1 MPLRHA
7 GVPRHDARGQEE
19 KEEEQEEQEE
29 VDASGDPAPERV
41 AETGSTNDDLLAR
54 VRAAAAAGATAFAPC
69 LLVADRQR
77 DGRGRHGRRW
87 HATPDAS
94 LTFSVAWTS
103 PRSDLS
109 GLSLALG
116 CALAD
121 AIDVR
126 GRPLR
131 IGLKWPND
139 LWLVEAARTSADDI
153 APRDPLAARPEGR
166 KLAGILVETAA
177 LGGSRVAVIGVGINI
192 RAQEVA
198 DATSGVASVAEIDPD
213 ATPATTLAR
222 VAPALFAALR
232 SFDTAGFAAFA
243 DRFAARDVLR
253 GRHVAGTG
261 THGEVEGIAAGIAA
275 DGSLRIDTAAGPIAV
290 ASGEWRLTRSETAGR
305 PC

>member
-1 MPLRHA
+1 
-7 GVPRHDARGQEE
+7 VN
-19 KEEEQEEQEE
+19 
-29 VDASGDPAPERV
+29 ASGDPAPERV

-54 VRAAAAAGATAFAPC
+54 VRAAAASGATAFAPC
-69 LLVADRQR
+69 LLVADHQR
-77 DGRGRHGRRW
+77 AGRGRHGRRW

-94 LTFSVAWTS
+94 LTFSIAWTS

-109 GLSLALG
+109 GLSLAVG

-139 LWLVEAARTSADDI
+139 LWLVDAASAGADDS
-153 APRDPLAARPEGR
+153 APPRDPLAARPEGR
-166 KLAGILVETAA
+166 KLAGILVETAP
-177 LGGSRVAVIGVGINI
+177 LGHSRVAVIGVGINI

-198 DATSGVASVAEIDPD
+198 DAASGVGSIAEIEPD

-222 VAPALFAALR
+222 VTPALFAALR
-232 SFDTAGFAAFA
+232 SFDIAGFAAFA

-253 GRHVAGTG
+253 GRRVAGTG
-261 THGEVEGIAAGIAA
+261 AHGEVEGIAAGIGA

-290 ASGEWRLTRSETAGR
+290 ASGEWRLTRIETAGA

>member
-1 MPLRHA
+1 
-7 GVPRHDARGQEE
+7 VN
-19 KEEEQEEQEE
+19 
-29 VDASGDPAPERV
+29 ASGDPAPERV

-54 VRAAAAAGATAFAPC
+54 VRAAAAAGATRFVPC
-69 LLVADRQR
+69 LLIADQQHA
-77 DGRGRHGRRW
+77 GRGRHGRRW
-87 HATPDAS
+87 YATPDAS
-94 LTFSVAWTS
+94 LTFSIAWTS

-109 GLSLALG
+109 GLSLAVG

-121 AIDVR
+121 AIDVQS
-126 GRPLR
+126 RPLR

-139 LWLVEAARTSADDI
+139 LWLVDAAGTGADDI
-153 APRDPLAARPEGR
+153 ASPRNPLAPRPEGR
-166 KLAGILVETAA
+166 KLAGILVETAP
-177 LGGSRVAVIGVGINI
+177 LGRSRVAVIGIGINI

-198 DATSGVASVAEIDPD
+198 DAASGVASVAELDAN

-222 VAPALFAALR
+222 VTPALFAALR

-253 GRHVAGTG
+253 GRRIAGTG
-261 THGEVEGIAAGIAA
+261 VHGDVEGIAAGIAS

-290 ASGEWRLTRSETAGR
+290 ASGEWRLTRVETTGS

>member
-1 MPLRHA
+1 MNT
-7 GVPRHDARGQEE
+7 
-19 KEEEQEEQEE
+19 
-29 VDASGDPAPERV
+29 SGDPAPERV

-54 VRAAAAAGATAFAPC
+54 VRAAAASGATAFVPC

-77 DGRGRHGRRW
+77 AGRGRHGRRW
-87 HATPDAS
+87 HAMPDAS
-94 LTFSVAWTS
+94 LTFSIAWTS

-109 GLSLALG
+109 GLSLAVG

-139 LWLVEAARTSADDI
+139 LWLVDAASAGADDS
-153 APRDPLAARPEGR
+153 APPRDPLAARPEGR
-166 KLAGILVETAA
+166 KLAGILVETAP
-177 LGGSRVAVIGVGINI
+177 LGHSRVAVIGVGINI
-192 RAQEVA
+192 RVQEVA
-198 DATSGVASVAEIDPD
+198 DAASGVGSVAEIDAE

-222 VAPALFAALR
+222 VTPALFAALR
-232 SFDTAGFAAFA
+232 SFDIAGFAAFA

-253 GRHVAGTG
+253 GRRVAGSG
-261 THGEVEGIAAGIAA
+261 AHGEVEGIAAGIGA
-275 DGSLRIDTAAGPIAV
+275 DGSLHIDTAAGPIAV
-290 ASGEWRLTRSETAGR
+290 ASGEWRLTRIEAAGS

>member
-1 MPLRHA
+1 
-7 GVPRHDARGQEE
+7 VPRHDARGPEE
-19 KEEEQEEQEE
+19 KEEEQKEQEEQEE
-29 VDASGDPAPERV
+29 VNASGDPAPERV

-54 VRAAAAAGATAFAPC
+54 VRAAAASGATAFAPC

-77 DGRGRHGRRW
+77 AGRGRHGRRW

-94 LTFSVAWTS
+94 LTFSIAWTS

-109 GLSLALG
+109 GLSLAVG

-139 LWLVEAARTSADDI
+139 LWLVDAASASGDAI
-153 APRDPLAARPEGR
+153 APSRDSRAARPEGR
-166 KLAGILVETAA
+166 KLAGILVETAP
-177 LGGSRVAVIGVGINI
+177 LGRSRVAVIGVGINI
-192 RAQEVA
+192 RAQEVT
-198 DATSGVASVAEIDPD
+198 DAASGVGHVAEIDPE

-222 VAPALFAALR
+222 VTPALFAALR

-253 GRHVAGTG
+253 GRRVAGTG
-261 THGEVEGIAAGIAA
+261 PDGAVEGIAAGIAA
-275 DGSLRIDTAAGPIAV
+275 DGSLRIDTGAGPIAV
-290 ASGEWRLTRSETAGR
+290 ASGEWRLTRIDTAGS